1 VSFLAISASTK
12 VARLK
17 VIHPRMA
24 PNLAESQHAAIRDM
38 GYSKLF
44 KANEIA
50 EVAGCNPRS
59 IYKINKTFAA
69 LAPRCLYPSS

>member
-1 VSFLAISASTK
+1 
-12 VARLK
+12 
-17 VIHPRMA
+17 MA

-59 IYKINKTFAA
+59 IYKINKS
-69 LAPRCLYPSS
+69 LRCFGSTVPLS